1 MDSNNRNI
9 SDTFGKY
16 NNADGINELKNVSSS
31 MWEPI
36 SAGRSNTASS
46 AGNAR
51 PQQTPIKS
59 APNKGQSAPR
69 SAAKKS
75 SQKKNTNNTKNK
87 SSEKDNLISKGKPQ
101 PQKKKDHTNKN
112 SSKTAASKKTS
123 SKKPPVS
130 RTPVGRD
137 MREDARQNQ
146 KHREELFK
154 SREEYERRTKSG
166 ENHDEISRKRNAK
179 KRKKLIVKNAVTVGT
194 VLVFA
199 VVFILIYC
207 YSRGALIETVII
219 DGESVY
225 SSEQIQAAAGIE
237 RGKNML
243 SLREKKV
250 KKDITKKL
258 PYIKDVKMEYD
269 LPDTVILT
277 IKATSDKYVI
287 TGQNSWLTL
296 DTDGKIVSDKKQ
308 KIKSGM
314 FRVDGFDVQN
324 FVQGETYVP
333 EGANKERYRLMEKM
347 VSLFEKSDVIDTA
360 VINLQNIEDVVVTV
374 DGKVAVYLG
383 NCKNLEEKIPYTSG
397 IIAEVRNTGKSG
409 YVDMRFEVGY
419 FKPGSM
425 TIQ

>member
-16 NNADGINELKNVSSS
+16 NNADGVREVKNVSSS

-36 SAGRSNTASS
+36 STGKGQQTQNTVQHGTAKKNPAQTQSKSGQAKASS
-46 AGNAR
+46 QG
-51 PQQTPIKS
+51 
-59 APNKGQSAPR
+59 
-69 SAAKKS
+69 KK
-75 SQKKNTNNTKNK
+75 TA
-87 SSEKDNLISKGKPQ
+87 
-101 PQKKKDHTNKN
+101 QKKKGKAPLKN
-112 SSKTAASKKTS
+112 PLISQGKPEEKKKGSTQKSQPSKPQTAEKPSGEKKQS
-123 SKKPPVS
+123 AS
-130 RTPVGRD
+130 RTPTGRD
-137 MREDARQNQ
+137 MREDARLNQ

-154 SREEYERRTKSG
+154 SREEYERRTRSG
-166 ENHDEISRKRNAK
+166 ENHDEISRNRNAK
-179 KRKKLIVKNAVTVGT
+179 KRKKLIVKNAVTAGT
-194 VLVFA
+194 VLLFA

-219 DGESVY
+219 DG
-225 SSEQIQAAAGIE
+225 SSIYTAEQIQAAAGIQ

-250 KKDITKKL
+250 KKEITKKL

-277 IKATSDKYVI
+277 IKATTDKYVI

-296 DTDGKIVSDKKQ
+296 DTDGKIISDKKQ
-308 KIKSGM
+308 KIKNGM
-314 FRVDGFDVQN
+314 FRVDGFDEQS
-324 FVQGETYVP
+324 FSQGDTYVP
-333 EGANKERYRLMEKM
+333 EGDNKERYRLMEKM
-347 VSLFEKSDVIDTA
+347 VALFEKSDVVQTA
-360 VINLQNIEDVVVTV
+360 VIDLKNTEDVIITI
-374 DGKVAVYLG
+374 DGKIAVYLG
-383 NCKNLEEKIPYTSG
+383 DCKNLEEKIPYTSG

-409 YVDMRFEVGY
+409 YVDMRFDVGY